1 MSTIVPVPSINATRL
16 LRTVCG
22 INTFIVPILEFYS
35 PGSRMHRYRKC
46 IYTMPEVG
54 LVGGGGTALDSTGQW
69 GTETLTPLASKESCD
84 LIQILRVYLGFDSR
98 T

>member
-1 MSTIVPVPSINATRL
+1 MSTIAPVPSVNATRL

-22 INTFIVPILEFYS
+22 INTLIVPILEFYS
-35 PGSRMHRYRKC
+35 RGSRMHRYRKC

-69 GTETLTPLASKESCD
+69 G
-84 LIQILRVYLGFDSR
+84 I
-98 T
+98 